1 MAEKKSLEFQADVS
15 KVLHLVVHSLY
26 TKKEIFLRELISN
39 AADAID
45 KRRFR
50 ALTDPTFALEAGRI
64 VLTPNEKEG
73 TLTISD
79 NGVGMT
85 EEELTS
91 HLGTIARSGT
101 REFTENLKKAG
112 ENSGDLTQLIGQF
125 GVGFYSAFLVA
136 EQVEVTSR
144 AVGHDQA
151 YRWTSDA
158 RTSFTIEPAERD
170 EPGTTI
176 VLKLKEDEKEY
187 AKPWRVREVVRHHSD
202 YIGHPVELIDPE
214 KPDEPEVLN
223 QAKALW
229 QRNPK
234 EVTKEQYEEFY
245 KHLAHDWEA
254 PLAYRHFKIEGNQE
268 FAGIVYLPKN
278 ARADLLDPRTK
289 HGVRLHV
296 RRVLAME
303 SSEEL
308 LPSWLRFVRGVVD
321 SEDLPLNVSRETLQ
335 DSRIVR
341 IMRKQVVSNV
351 LTMIEELK
359 KERPEEYVTFWTKF
373 GAILKEGLY
382 FEPELKERLSELC
395 LFAHTLPSTESSDAE
410 KARENA
416 EPFGEWT
423 TLAGYVSRMKEGQK
437 GIYYIEGTSLALL
450 RQSPHLE
457 KLVKSGHEVLLLTD
471 NVDSFALEKLTD
483 YADKPFINVTSADL
497 DLGESDA
504 EKPEPTDALTEKL
517 QTVLGSKVQSVR
529 NSSRLA
535 ESPACLVTPEGGL
548 PPHMVAMFKAQN
560 LTVPETKRILEI
572 NPDHPIIQNLR
583 KMQLLNSDSPELAR
597 YMELLYDQAL
607 LAEGAELESPAQVA
621 RRIGSLLEDLSSR
634 AIRD

>member
-79 NGVGMT
+79 NGIGMT

-214 KPDEPEVLN
+214 KPDKPEVLN

>member
-50 ALTDPTFALEAGRI
+50 ALTDPAFAVEAGRI

-79 NGVGMT
+79 NGIGMT
-85 EEELTS
+85 EEELTC

-101 REFTENLKKAG
+101 LEFSENLKKAG
-112 ENSGDLTQLIGQF
+112 NGNSDLTQLIGQF

-144 AVGHDQA
+144 AVGHEQA

-158 RTSFTIEPAERD
+158 RSSFTIEPAERA

-176 VLKLKEDEKEY
+176 VLKLKEEEREY
-187 AKPWRVREVVRHHSD
+187 EKPWRVREVVRLHSD
-202 YIGHPVELIDPE
+202 YIGHPVELIDPD
-214 KPDEPEVLN
+214 KPDQPEVLN

-234 EVTKEQYEEFY
+234 EVTKEQYAEFY

-278 ARADLLDPRTK
+278 ARADLLDPRAK

-308 LPSWLRFVRGVVD
+308 LPSWLRFVRGVID

-359 KERPEEYVTFWTKF
+359 KEQPEEYVAFWTKF
-373 GAILKEGLY
+373 GPILKEGLY
-382 FEPELKERLSELC
+382 FEPELKDRLSELC
-395 LFAHTLPSTESSDAE
+395 LFAHTLPSGESSEADGAKE
-410 KARENA
+410 GA

-423 TLAGYVSRMKEGQK
+423 TLAGYVARMKEGQK

-471 NVDSFALEKLTD
+471 NVDSFALEKLTE
-483 YADKPFINVTSADL
+483 YADKPFMSVTSADL

-504 EKPEPTDALTEKL
+504 EKPEPTDALTEKF
-517 QTVLGSKVQSVR
+517 QAVLGSKIQSVR
-529 NSSRLA
+529 NSNRLA

-548 PPHMVAMFKAQN
+548 PPHMAAMFKAQN
-560 LTVPETKRILEI
+560 LTVPDTKRILEI
-572 NPDHPIIQNLR
+572 NPDHPIVKNLR
-583 KMQLLNSDSPELAR
+583 KMQVLNSDSPELAR

>member
-79 NGVGMT
+79 NGIGMT

-214 KPDEPEVLN
+214 KPDKPEVLN

-483 YADKPFINVTSADL
+483 YADKPFINVTSTDL

>member
-79 NGVGMT
+79 NGIGMT

-176 VLKLKEDEKEY
+176 VLRLKEDEKEY

-214 KPDEPEVLN
+214 KPDKPEVLN

>member
-79 NGVGMT
+79 NGIGMT

>member
-50 ALTDPTFALEAGRI
+50 ALTDPAYALEAGRI

-79 NGVGMT
+79 NGIGMT

-101 REFTENLKKAG
+101 REFSENLKKAG
-112 ENSGDLTQLIGQF
+112 SSTGDLTQLIGQF

-136 EQVEVTSR
+136 DQVEVTSR
-144 AVGHDQA
+144 AVGHEQA
-151 YRWTSDA
+151 HRWSSDA
-158 RTSFTIEPAERD
+158 RSSYTIEPAERS

-187 AKPWRVREVVRHHSD
+187 AKAWRIREVVRHHSD
-202 YIGHPVELIDPE
+202 YIGHPVELVDPE
-214 KPDEPEVLN
+214 KPDEPEILN

-245 KHLAHDWEA
+245 KHLAHDWEV
-254 PLAYRHFKIEGNQE
+254 PLAHRHFKIEGTQE

-308 LPSWLRFVRGVVD
+308 LPNWLRFVRGVVD

-351 LTMIEELK
+351 LAMIEELK
-359 KERPEEYVTFWTKF
+359 QDRPQEYVAFWTKF
-373 GAILKEGLY
+373 GSILKEGLY
-382 FEPELKERLSELC
+382 FEPELKDRVSELC
-395 LFAHTLPSTESSDAE
+395 LFSHTVPSQQSPDGTSPEEGAE
-410 KARENA
+410 A
-416 EPFGEWT
+416 FGEWT
-423 TLAGYVSRMKEGQK
+423 TLAAYVARMNEGQK
-437 GIYYIEGTSLALL
+437 GIYYIEGTNLGLL

-457 KLVKSGHEVLLLTD
+457 RLVQSGHEVLLLTD
-471 NVDSFALEKLTD
+471 NVDSFAIEKLTE
-483 YADKPFINVTSADL
+483 YGGKPFINVTSADL
-497 DLGESDA
+497 DLGQSDA
-504 EKPEPTDALTEKL
+504 EKPEPTDALTEKI
-517 QTVLGSKVQSVR
+517 QAVLGSKIQSVR

-548 PPHMVAMFKAQN
+548 PPHMAAMFKAQN

-597 YMELLYDQAL
+597 YMELLFDQAL
-607 LAEGAELESPAQVA
+607 LAEGGELESPAQLA
-621 RRIGSLLEDLSSR
+621 RRIGSVLEDLSSR
-634 AIRD
+634 ALRD

>member
-79 NGVGMT
+79 NGIGMT

-214 KPDEPEVLN
+214 KPDEPEILN

>member
-214 KPDEPEVLN
+214 KPDKPEVLN

-483 YADKPFINVTSADL
+483 YADKPFINVTSTDL

>member
-214 KPDEPEVLN
+214 KPDKPEVLN

>member
-176 VLKLKEDEKEY
+176 VLRLKEDEKEY

-214 KPDEPEVLN
+214 KPDKPEVLN